1 MDELEKNN
9 SIKEVVEWILC
20 IVIAIVLALLVRHF
34 IGTPTVVQQ
43 QSMKGTLEPKDRLI
57 LDRLSITMK
66 KEINRGE
73 IITFERP
80 TNAGDGTDAEEANK
94 LTENQLKNNDPT
106 AVYTNEPSNIISK
119 FMYYVLEVG
128 KESYIKRVIAVAGDQ
143 VLIKDGK
150 VYLNGEEIEE
160 EYLHGRETQRT
171 GGFYDFTV
179 PEGYVF
185 AMGDNR
191 AASKDCRE
199 FGCIPIDKIESK
211 VLIRFWPFDKFGKV
225 Q

>member
-9 SIKEVVEWILC
+9 NIKEVVEWILC

-66 KEINRGE
+66 KEIKRGD

-80 TNAGDGTDAEEANK
+80 TNAGDENYEEANK
-94 LTENQLKNNDPT
+94 LTAEQLKNNNPT
-106 AVYTNEPSNIISK
+106 AVYKDEPNNIFSK
-119 FMYYVLEVG
+119 FIYYVLEVG
-128 KESYIKRVIAVAGDQ
+128 KESYIKRVIGVAGDHI
-143 VLIKDGK
+143 LIQDGK
-150 VYLNGEEIEE
+150 VYLNGEELKE

-179 PEGYVF
+179 PDGYVF

-199 FGCIPIDKIESK
+199 FGCIPVDKIESK